1 MQRIIVDLPE
11 PDGPITTMT
20 SRRATLTSMPRSASK
35 LPKRL
40 TTPRSSI
47 ITSPD
52 PATCVASANTL
63 MAFPGHAGRDWP
75 LARWRS
81 LARNCDISSV
91 ISFPPPT
98 SAPAAG
104 SRGSS

>member
-52 PATCVASANTL
+52 PATCVASARHHGV
-63 MAFPGHAGRDWP
+63 PRP
-75 LARWRS
+75 RR
-81 LARNCDISSV
+81 
-91 ISFPPPT
+91 P
-98 SAPAAG
+98 
-104 SRGSS
+104 